1 MFFATWDQ
9 QVTNLASQLEAL
21 NSYQRAAAN
30 TGLPALTAIDEA
42 SVEPSPRTL
51 PAFRAKLPHPL
62 SYPIGIDRSGRLADG
77 YGVQDEPW
85 LVLISSS
92 GRILWYYDVS
102 TAGWLS
108 RVALERQVRDALARA
123 PQGPPSAAA
132 AQTELAGSP
141 PALAALHAQADQL
154 LGGEPALAARIRS
167 LRGYPIV
174 LNAWASWCGPCR
186 AEFGL
191 LASASAHYGHQV
203 AFLGADVNDATGD
216 AHAFLAQ
223 HPVSYPSYQMS
234 TQQVTKIVTGGLPGT
249 PTTIFIN
256 RTGKAVEVHTGE
268 YASQGTLDG
277 DIQTYAPG
285 G

>member
-1 MFFATWDQ
+1 
-9 QVTNLASQLEAL
+9 
-21 NSYQRAAAN
+21 
-30 TGLPALTAIDEA
+30 
-42 SVEPSPRTL
+42 
-51 PAFRAKLPHPL
+51 
-62 SYPIGIDRSGRLADG
+62 
-77 YGVQDEPW
+77 
-85 LVLISSS
+85 
-92 GRILWYYDVS
+92 
-102 TAGWLS
+102 
-108 RVALERQVRDALARA
+108 
-123 PQGPPSAAA
+123 
-132 AQTELAGSP
+132 P

-285 G
+285 GRPSVMWLAPAAFTGLHLGEFLPPLIATIAYLCLYALRARTLAHEGRPVAPGESSRSSSAS